1 MNNAS
6 SSSSTPSLLHA
17 NNAAIKAVIFDMD
30 GVLIDA
36 KEWHFEALNQALLQ
50 LGYAAISRHAHETT
64 FDGLPTLAK
73 LRQLATLG
81 LLPNDEALFHQINQ
95 LKQRH
100 PQKLT
105 QLLCKPYL
113 PHLTLIKA
121 LKVAGYQI
129 GVASN
134 SVRKTVDLMMA
145 LSGLAPLLDF
155 TLSNEDV
162 VNPKPAPDIYTAAV
176 QHLTGNLLPYQCLA
190 VEDNEKGIR
199 AATNAGLHVLPVNT
213 VQDVTLPTITQ
224 KLLLLQEPLFTKQ
237 AQNLLATPS

>member
-1 MNNAS
+1 VNAS
-6 SSSSTPSLLHA
+6 YHSKPLLLHA
-17 NNAAIKAVIFDMD
+17 NTATIKAIIFDMD

-50 LGYAAISRHAHETT
+50 LGYVAISRHAHETT
-64 FDGLPTLAK
+64 LDGLPTLAK
-73 LRQLATLG
+73 LRQLATLS
-81 LLPNDEALFHQINQ
+81 LLPNDEALFQQINQ

-100 PQKLT
+100 TQKLT

-121 LKVAGYQI
+121 LKAAGYQV

-176 QHLTGNLLPYQCLA
+176 QHLTGNLLPHQCLA

-199 AATNAGLHVLPVNT
+199 AATSAGLHVLPVNT
-213 VQDVTLPTITQ
+213 VQDVTLSNITQ
-224 KLLLLQEPLFTKQ
+224 RLQLLQQPILIHHTQ
-237 AQNLLATPS
+237 SLLATPS